1 MLGRRKPTT
10 TGRRPTLSDR
20 NNAPVFS
27 YRANRSTN
35 DTNIGRG
42 QETPTAKKSR
52 STPWHSQ
59 LVVWLCLA
67 VIGLAILYATLLTPN
82 AKIVIKDSPAAREE
96 LRSTVV
102 YQQAANSILSGVSN
116 RSKLTLNPEDVA
128 SKLQSQFPELRQV
141 SVTIPLLGKR
151 PVITLEPVQ
160 PALVISGNGG
170 NFVIDT
176 DGKAIARTTDL
187 PEASKS
193 LRTVT
198 DQSGLEIK
206 AGQRILPQES
216 VAFITTYAQH
226 LQAKNVKITAL
237 ILPPAPDELDV
248 RVDGQPY
255 VIKTNLL
262 GDPRVQAG
270 MYLAVRDKF
279 KADNTTPSE
288 VVDTRVEERVYY
300 K

>member
-1 MLGRRKPTT
+1 MLGRRKPTPV
-10 TGRRPTLSDR
+10 GRRPNLSQR
-20 NNAPVFS
+20 NNTPVFS
-27 YRANRSTN
+27 YRANRSAN

-42 QETPTAKKSR
+42 QETPAAKKSKA
-52 STPWHSQ
+52 TPWHSQ
-59 LVVWLCLA
+59 VVFWGALVV
-67 VIGLAILYATLLTPN
+67 IGVGLVYATLLTPN
-82 AKIVIKDSPAAREE
+82 AKIVIKDAPAAREE
-96 LRSTVV
+96 LRPTSV
-102 YQQAANSILSGVSN
+102 YQQAANNILGSLSN
-116 RSKLTLNPEDVA
+116 RSKLTLNPDDVA
-128 SKLQSQFPELRQV
+128 SKLQSQFPELRRV
-141 SVTIPLLGKR
+141 SVTIPLIGR
-151 PVITLEPVQ
+151 RAVVTLEPVQ

-170 NFVIDT
+170 NFVIDA
-176 DGKAIARTTDL
+176 DGKAIARTSDL

-216 VAFITTYAQH
+216 VAFITTFAQQ

-262 GDPRVQAG
+262 GDPRLQAG
-270 MYLAVRDKF
+270 MYLAARDKF

>member
-10 TGRRPTLSDR
+10 TGRRPTLNDR

-42 QETPTAKKSR
+42 QETPAAKKSR
-52 STPWHSQ
+52 SVPWHSQ
-59 LVVWLCLA
+59 MAVWVSLA
-67 VIGLAILYATLLTPN
+67 VIGLAVLYATLLTPN
-82 AKIVIKDSPAAREE
+82 AKIVIKDSPTAREE
-96 LRSTVV
+96 LRSTAV
-102 YQQAANSILSGVSN
+102 YQQAADSILSGVSN

-141 SVTIPLLGKR
+141 NVTIPLLGKR

-262 GDPRVQAG
+262 GDSRVQAG